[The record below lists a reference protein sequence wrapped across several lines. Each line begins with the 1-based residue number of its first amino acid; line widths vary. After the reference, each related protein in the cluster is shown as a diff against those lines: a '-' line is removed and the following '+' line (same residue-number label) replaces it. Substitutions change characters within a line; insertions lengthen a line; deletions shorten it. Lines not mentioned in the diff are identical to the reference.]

1 MFNTRYIDVVQIN
14 KNLNLIKMHDI
25 IDIFVLKVQLKETNI
40 LILFGG
46 LAEKE
51 GFEPSIRYKRIH
63 P

>member
-1 MFNTRYIDVVQIN
+1 
-14 KNLNLIKMHDI
+14 MHDN

-51 GFEPSIRYKRIH
+51 GCEPSIRYKRIH

>member
-1 MFNTRYIDVVQIN
+1 
-14 KNLNLIKMHDI
+14 MHDN

-51 GFEPSIRYKRIH
+51 G
-63 P
+63 